1 MPRAYLY
8 RSGFAFFPASNADT
22 EIMYQFA
29 DGEIMEVTVKKARNY
44 RNHKRFF
51 AMLKL
56 GFENQDQFD
65 NFGWWREWLLIKSGI
80 FESLNTPDGF
90 IYRAKS
96 LSFSNMDEVEFRELY
111 KSVSQVILDTC
122 KITEKQLEDNLNLFT

>member
-1 MPRAYLY
+1 MKTHLVRTGFVFMP
-8 RSGFAFFPASNADT
+8 ADSKDS
-22 EIMYQFA
+22 EILCQFA
-29 DGEIMEVTVKKARNY
+29 EGEVCEVEIKKARNY
-44 RNHKRFF
+44 LNHRRFF

-56 GFENQDQFD
+56 GYENQDMFD
-65 NFGWWREWLLIKSGI
+65 NFGWFREWIMIKSGI
-80 FESLNTPDGF
+80 FESRNTPDGF

-96 LSFSNMDEVEFRELY
+96 ISFSNMDELEFRELY

>member
-1 MPRAYLY
+1 MPKAFIY

-29 DGEIMEVTVKKARNY
+29 EGEIMEVTVKKARNY

-56 GFENQDQFD
+56 GYENQDMFD
-65 NFGWWREWLLIKSGI
+65 NFGWFREWIMIKSGI
-80 FESLNTPDGF
+80 FESRNTPDGF

-96 LSFSNMDEVEFRELY
+96 ISFSNMDELEFRELY
-111 KSVSQVILDTC
+111 KDVSQVIIDLCGID
-122 KITEKQLEDNLNLFT
+122 EKTLENNLNLFT